1 MLRLVTVDP
10 TETSAV
16 TRGAK
21 VALAGGDA
29 LCVSSET
36 SGVTQVPNDCA
47 VVVLT
52 SGSTAAPKQVMLSAA
67 ALRASAA
74 ATRDALGDGRWV
86 LALPL
91 TYIAGLMVVVRSL
104 ESGSEPAVFEGD
116 DFSAETFCEFTHNL
130 PEATWFTALVPTQLT
145 RLVDLAERDGTAAH
159 ALSRFAAILVGG
171 QAIPAQLVERATRL
185 GARVVRTYGSAETA
199 GGVVY
204 DGLPIG
210 DTTLRTDSDGVLH
223 VSSASLASG
232 YRDDPDRTAR
242 SFTVDSNGKR
252 WFRTSDR
259 AHFEDGRLVIEGRID
274 DIIVTG
280 GVKVSLADIDRVL
293 EHFDG
298 TARATWF
305 TDDEWGQVPAIVA
318 DSALN
323 LDDVRE
329 RVESELGK
337 AARPYRLVT
346 VDALPVLPSGKS
358 DRQALHEIAE
368 RNKP

>member
-1 MLRLVTVDP
+1 MHRLVTVDP
-10 TETSAV
+10 TDTSVVIRAV
-16 TRGAK
+16 K
-21 VALAGGDA
+21 FALAGGDA

-36 SGVTQVPNDCA
+36 SGVTQVPDDCA

-52 SGSTAAPKQVMLSAA
+52 SGSTAAPKRVMLSAA

-74 ATRDALGDGRWV
+74 ATQEALGDGRWV

-91 TYIAGLMVVVRSL
+91 TYIAGLMVVARSL
-104 ESGSEPAVFEGD
+104 VSGLEPAVFEDD

-130 PEATWFTALVPTQLT
+130 PDATWFTSLVPAQLA
-145 RLVDLAERDGTAAH
+145 RLVDLAERDDTAAR

-185 GARVVRTYGSAETA
+185 GARVVRTYGAAETA

-204 DGLPIG
+204 DGHSIG
-210 DTTLRTDSDGVLH
+210 DTALRTDSDGVLH

-232 YRDDPDRTAR
+232 YLDDPDRTAR

-259 AHFEDGRLVIEGRID
+259 AHFEDGQLVIEGRID

-293 EHFDG
+293 EQFPG
-298 TARATWF
+298 NARATWF

-323 LDDVRE
+323 LDDVRAL
-329 RVESELGK
+329 VENELGK
-337 AARPYRLVT
+337 AARPYRLIT
-346 VDALPVLPSGKS
+346 VDHLPVLSSGKS
-358 DRQALHEIAE
+358 DRKALHEIAE
-368 RNKP
+368 GNKP

>member
-1 MLRLVTVDP
+1 MHRLVTVDP
-10 TETSAV
+10 TDTSAV
-16 TRGAK
+16 IRGME

-36 SGVTQVPNDCA
+36 SGVTQVHDDCA
-47 VVVLT
+47 LVVLT
-52 SGSTAAPKQVMLSAA
+52 SGSTAAPKRVMLSAES
-67 ALRASAA
+67 LRASAA
-74 ATRDALGDGRWV
+74 ATGDALGDGRWV

-104 ESGSEPAVFEGD
+104 ESGSEPVVFADD
-116 DFSAETFCEFTHNL
+116 DFSAEAFCEFTHNL
-130 PEATWFTALVPTQLT
+130 PDDTWFTALVPTQLA
-145 RLVDLAERDGTAAH
+145 RLVDLAERDDTAAR

-204 DGLPIG
+204 DGMPIG
-210 DTTLRTDSDGVLH
+210 DTQLRVNDDGILE
-223 VSSASLASG
+223 VSSSSLAIG
-232 YRDDPDRTAR
+232 YLGDDARTVET
-242 SFTVDSNGKR
+242 FVDG

-259 AHFEDGRLVIEGRID
+259 AHFDDGRLVIDGRAD

-293 EHFDG
+293 EQFPG
-298 TARATWF
+298 NARATWF

-323 LDDVRE
+323 LDDVRAL
-329 RVESELGK
+329 VENELGK

-346 VDALPVLPSGKS
+346 VDHLPVLSSGKS
-358 DRQALHEIAE
+358 DRNALHEIAE
-368 RNKP
+368 GNKP

>member
-1 MLRLVTVDP
+1 MRRLVTVDP

-16 TRGAK
+16 IRGMK

-36 SGVTQVPNDCA
+36 RGVTQVPDDCA

-52 SGSTAAPKQVMLSAA
+52 SGSTAAPKRVMLSAE

-91 TYIAGLMVVVRSL
+91 TYIAGLMVVARSL
-104 ESGSEPAVFEGD
+104 ESGSEPAVFADD

-130 PEATWFTALVPTQLT
+130 PDDTWFTALVPTQLA
-145 RLVDLAERDGTAAH
+145 RLVDFAERDDTAAR

-204 DGLPIG
+204 DGFPIG
-210 DTTLRTDSDGVLH
+210 DTTLRTDSHGVLQ
-223 VSSASLASG
+223 VSTSSLASG
-232 YRDDPDRTAR
+232 YLDDPERTAA
-242 SFTVDSNGKR
+242 SFLIDPDGQR
-252 WFRTSDR
+252 WLQTSDL
-259 AHFEDGRLVIEGRID
+259 AEIADGKLTILGRTD

-293 EHFDG
+293 EQFPG
-298 TARATWF
+298 NARATWF

-323 LDDVRE
+323 LDDVRA
-329 RVESELGK
+329 RVEGELGK
-337 AARPYRLVT
+337 AARPYRLIT
-346 VDALPVLPSGKS
+346 VDELPVLLSGKS